1 MNVES
6 LQSAYEHA
14 LSETHEK
21 EFEVGGQMITFPRLS
36 SFDQGRFEA
45 AVRTSKKGNP
55 EFTIGGARNKA
66 AMIMSGVMRSTKQA
80 LAKIRVDKGL
90 PLTAV
95 TAEDAQQMAKD
106 LNEGIQERF
115 MPLADKLLGAFTRD
129 QGLFAVSMSLIAAY
143 GTEEITY
150 TIDVDDKP
158 TPITVQIDSAFVDKL
173 FSSEPGT
180 RLDLVVLYVTGLS
193 EQPKAVEKKLKDGMT
208 AEEIANETIGSEENS
223 EREQDSE

>member
-1 MNVES
+1 MKMNVES
-6 LQSAYEHA
+6 LQSAYEQA
-14 LSETHEK
+14 LSETHER

-36 SFDQGRFEA
+36 SFDQGRFEDL
-45 AVRTSKKGNP
+45 VRMKQP

-66 AMIMSGVMRSTKQA
+66 ALIMAGVMRSTKQA

-95 TAEDAQQMAKD
+95 TAEDAQKMAED
-106 LNEGIQERF
+106 LQEGIQERF
-115 MPLADKLLGAFTRD
+115 MPMADKLLGGFTRD
-129 QGLFAVSMSLIAAY
+129 QGLFAVAMSLIAAY
-143 GTEEITY
+143 ETDEITY
-150 TIDVDDKP
+150 TIDVDGKP
-158 TPITVQIDSAFVDKL
+158 TPITEKIDSTFVDKL

-193 EQPKAVEKKLKDGMT
+193 EQPKAVEKKLEAGMT